1 MLGAFVIAL
10 RESLEAALVIGVI
23 LGYLSKVGRPRLA
36 GPVWAGATA
45 AMAASALTG
54 YLFQRFTGGFA
65 GRAEQIFEGLV
76 MLGAAVILTFMI
88 VWLQRQGRP
97 MKSELESRIGGALG
111 PHPALG
117 LAGLAFLTV
126 LREGVEIVLFLE
138 AALVSSTGRGVF
150 VGGLTGIAAAA
161 ILAWLL
167 FRTTVRLDLRKF
179 FAVTG
184 ALLVL
189 FAAGLVARG
198 LHEFQEAGLVPG
210 LIEHLWD
217 TGRWLSQEGS
227 AGAVLESLFGYSA
240 SPSLL
245 QVLGWL
251 TYLLVFG
258 ARYVR
263 GLRGAGD
270 HRPATGASGVV

>member
-10 RESLEAALVIGVI
+10 RESLEAALVIGII

-36 GPVWAGATA
+36 GSVWAGAIA
-45 AMAASALTG
+45 AVAASAITG
-54 YLFQRFTGGFA
+54 YLFQRFTGGFD

-76 MLGAAVILTFMI
+76 MSGAAVILTFMV
-88 VWLQRQGRP
+88 VWLQKQGRA
-97 MKSELESRIGGALG
+97 MKTELESRVGGALG
-111 PHPALG
+111 SDPALS

-126 LREGVEIVLFLE
+126 LREGVEMVLFLK
-138 AALVSSTGRGVF
+138 AALVSSSGRGVF
-150 VGGLTGIAAAA
+150 VGGLAGIGAAA

-167 FRTTVRLDLRKF
+167 FRTAVRLDLRKF

-198 LHEFQEAGLVPG
+198 LHEFQEAGLVPA

-217 TGRWLSQEGS
+217 SGRWLSEEGT
-227 AGAVLESLFGYSA
+227 AGALLESLFGYSA

-258 ARYVR
+258 ARYVH

-270 HRPATGASGVV
+270 QSST